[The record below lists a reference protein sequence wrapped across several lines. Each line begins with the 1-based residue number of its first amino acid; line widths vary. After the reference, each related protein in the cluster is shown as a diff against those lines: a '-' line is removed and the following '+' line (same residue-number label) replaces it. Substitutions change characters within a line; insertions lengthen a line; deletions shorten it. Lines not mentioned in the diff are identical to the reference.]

1 MPPKLFAFD
10 LDGTLLRSDK
20 QLSEAN
26 RRALLEMVESGA
38 TIALASGRLP
48 SSMRAYA
55 EMVDFD
61 VAMLTLNGAAVY
73 TSKYVMDT
81 PIYSATLDSHYG
93 AALIAHAENREF
105 ALNFYHNGQ
114 LYAAP
119 NPKSRRWLDYYFSQT
134 SSPYNFIDSMS
145 TMAHLHP
152 SKIIFI
158 GEADEINRQEEH
170 FRALWGDK
178 VYIVR
183 SWEHYVEFLNPAAN
197 KGLAIEA
204 LAQALGIPLDQVA
217 AFGDADNDI
226 PMLTAVGHG
235 IAMQNAWQS
244 VKDAV
249 PYVSP
254 WTNDEDAIA
263 REWARLKKL

>member
-26 RRALLEMVESGA
+26 RIALREMVESGA

-48 SSMRAYA
+48 SSMRRYA

-73 TSKYVMDT
+73 TSKYAMDT
-81 PIYSATLDSHYG
+81 PIYSATLEPQYG
-93 AALIAHAENREF
+93 AALIAHAENQQF
-105 ALNFYHNGQ
+105 ALNFYHNGE
-114 LYAAP
+114 LYASASAK
-119 NPKSRRWLDYYFSQT
+119 NRRWLDYYVSQT
-134 SSPYNFIDSMS
+134 SSKYNYIDSMS
-145 TMAHLHP
+145 SMAHIAP

-158 GEADEINRQEEH
+158 GEAAEINRQEQH
-170 FRALWGDK
+170 FRELWGEQ

-204 LAQALGIPLDQVA
+204 LAQALGIPLEQVA

-226 PMLTAVGHG
+226 PMLTAAGHG
-235 IAMQNAWQS
+235 IAVQNAWQS
-244 VKDAV
+244 VKDKA

-263 REWARLKKL
+263 HEWERLKKL